1 MEGHHLHEAPRKGE
15 EENKMKKREERRMES
30 TYFSKKLSCSMKGS
44 QGSSTQ
50 AYKQN
55 HMTHKVLIKS
65 QPMSAYATG
74 NSLCLKTTQ
83 NATKDIISK
92 LMQLCVKTNEHGNKV
107 CTS

>member
-15 EENKMKKREERRMES
+15 EEKKMKKREERRMES

-50 AYKQN
+50 AYKKN

-65 QPMSAYATG
+65 Q
-74 NSLCLKTTQ
+74 LCQLMPQVIHYVLKQ
-83 NATKDIISK
+83 HK
-92 LMQLCVKTNEHGNKV
+92 MQQKT
-107 CTS
+107 S